1 MKSIYI
7 ILVAMYLFKIAENI
21 NRKFDKANFYKGLL
35 VVGSW
40 LFFLASFV
48 CLVIK

>member
-1 MKSIYI
+1 MNSIYI
-7 ILVAMYLFKIAENI
+7 MLIAIYLFKIAENI

-40 LFFLASFV
+40 LCFLASFAF
-48 CLVIK
+48 LVIK